1 MKNGT
6 IINVFGEPIEILAS
20 SSATNYAFV
29 TGLQT
34 SAPSGA
40 PPHRHLEEGEVFTVI
55 DGEFE
60 FFDGESWVS
69 FHRGEAKCSLRGNYR
84 GFRNIGQSAGK
95 MMFTTNGGGLDEYFA
110 AISSLRLP
118 EDMECFQEISKF
130 CRYE

>member
-20 SSATNYAFV
+20 STRRIMHLCLAWK
-29 TGLQT
+29 
-34 SAPSGA
+34 
-40 PPHRHLEEGEVFTVI
+40 PPARAGPPPPRHLGEVEVFTVI

-69 FHRGEAKCSLRGNYR
+69 FHRGEAKCSLRGNYH

-95 MMFTTNGGGLDEYFA
+95 MIFTTKGGGF
-110 AISSLRLP
+110 
-118 EDMECFQEISKF
+118 
-130 CRYE
+130 

>member
-1 MKNGT
+1 M
-6 IINVFGEPIEILAS
+6 
-20 SSATNYAFV
+20 
-29 TGLQT
+29 
-34 SAPSGA
+34 
-40 PPHRHLEEGEVFTVI
+40 I

-69 FHRGEAKCSLRGNYR
+69 FHRGEAKCSLRGNYH

-118 EDMECFQEISKF
+118 EDMECFQEISNELSANQF
-130 CRYE
+130 PHCDTLGTVECYFNNGNTANICARCFGIAR

>member
-1 MKNGT
+1 M
-6 IINVFGEPIEILAS
+6 
-20 SSATNYAFV
+20 
-29 TGLQT
+29 
-34 SAPSGA
+34 
-40 PPHRHLEEGEVFTVI
+40 I

-69 FHRGEAKCSLRGNYR
+69 FHRGEAKCSLRGNYH

-95 MMFTTNGGGLDEYFA
+95 MMFTANGGGLDEYFA